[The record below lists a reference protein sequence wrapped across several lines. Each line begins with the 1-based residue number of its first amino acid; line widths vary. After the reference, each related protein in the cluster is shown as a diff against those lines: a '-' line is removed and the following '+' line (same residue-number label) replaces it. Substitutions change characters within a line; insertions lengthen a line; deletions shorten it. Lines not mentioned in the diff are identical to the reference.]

1 MSAKAIVL
9 KSVFNLTEYYKMP
22 IQNDMDD
29 YTRCMVEGD
38 DSMWCSTY
46 TIIKPNRSNEVWN
59 IIEKYS
65 NDTKRHYRHD
75 LVQKGVCI
83 KWCLDKLKNYD
94 NETLKSLYVEPF
106 DFGDQ
111 YHPDFTLYYNATQYK
126 EKYDYYVSICR
137 NIELMEEYGLQGHS
151 GIYYCH
157 TELED
162 KSPDVYDW
170 AFVVVVGII
179 LLVLLNGTVLD
190 VFLNKKQDIQHY
202 ENSVK
207 QYDLPIRLLLAFS
220 IPRNWYRLKA
230 RPKSQEARDLRYI
243 QGLRSITT
251 VIIIIGHVTIV
262 YAMGP
267 IVNTEYFEGQFY
279 HIWEAFYTSGMNV
292 VQTFIAISGFLMGVQ
307 FFDLTEK
314 KKFNFNYFW
323 IAIIYRYIRLTP
335 MYALVIFFEATW
347 QYKLD
352 DGPLWKLIT
361 EGEKSYC
368 RRNWWANLLYV
379 NNYVNANQACLVQ
392 SWYLSVDFQL
402 FIVGLLVVMAMW
414 KYPQYRNKILYACLF
429 ISYTIPAVVT
439 YVLELDGVF
448 TLTPHERKFIYN
460 SESKGF
466 LYYYIPAHTNA
477 GNYFAGL
484 GMALLYNYFKKNRID
499 ISKYKSFVFG
509 FYAIFPIGLLAW
521 LSAFLFYTY
530 EFEKPALWIALFA
543 VFSKNIWGILGAFL
557 MFGFI
562 GGIGGIIRRM
572 FYMPI
577 FGSIGRL
584 TYCIYLIHMCVF
596 RFLNGDIKRWPSVSW
611 EPMLQ
616 NTFATFTLS
625 LLLAIV
631 LCVTLEFP
639 FTALLKEV
647 YGKLDEENPEE
658 KRQNNTHK
666 NTRKM

>member
-1 MSAKAIVL
+1 
-9 KSVFNLTEYYKMP
+9 
-22 IQNDMDD
+22 MDD
-29 YTRCMVEGD
+29 YTRCMIEGD
-38 DSMWCSTY
+38 DSMWCATY
-46 TIIKPNRSNEVWN
+46 SIIKPNRSNEVWN

-75 LVQKGVCI
+75 LLQTGVCI

-111 YHPDFTLYYNATQYK
+111 YHSDFTLYYNSTQYK
-126 EKYDYYVSICR
+126 EKYDYYVSICK
-137 NIELMEEYGLQGHS
+137 NLELMEEFGLQAHA
-151 GIYYCH
+151 GITYCY
-157 TELED
+157 TDLED
-162 KSPDVYDW
+162 KSPDMLDW
-170 AFVVVVGII
+170 AFVVVVVII
-179 LLVLLNGTVLD
+179 LLLLLCASLLD
-190 VFLNKKQDIQHY
+190 VYLNKNQERQHY
-202 ENSVK
+202 EKPVNRYKLSV
-207 QYDLPIRLLLAFS
+207 RLLLAFS
-220 IPRNWYRLKA
+220 VPRNWYRLNA
-230 RPKSQEARDLRYI
+230 RPTSQEARDLRYI
-243 QGLRSITT
+243 QGLRSTT
-251 VIIIIGHVTIV
+251 IFMVILGHVAIT
-262 YAMGP
+262 YAFCP
-267 IVNTEYFEGQFY
+267 IANTEFFEQQY
-279 HIWEAFYTSGMNV
+279 YNIWDTLVISGMNI
-292 VQTFIAISGFLMGVQ
+292 VQTFFAISGFLMGVQ

-314 KKFNFNYFW
+314 RKFNFNYFW
-323 IAIIYRYIRLTP
+323 VAIIYRYIRLTP
-335 MYALVIFFEATW
+335 IYALLIFFEATW

-352 DGPLWKLIT
+352 DGPVWKT
-361 EGEKSYC
+361 TTGGETSYC
-368 RRNWWANLLYV
+368 RRNWWANLLYI

-509 FYAIFPIGLLAW
+509 FYAVFPVGLLAW

-530 EFEKPALWIALFA
+530 DFEKPALWIALFA

-584 TYCIYLIHMCVF
+584 TYCVYLIHMCVL
-596 RFLNGDIKRWPSVSW
+596 RFMNGAILQLPSVSW
-611 EPMLQ
+611 EPIMQ
-616 NTFATFTLS
+616 STFATFFAS
-625 LLLAIV
+625 LLLGTA

-639 FTALLKEV
+639 FTALLKEAF
-647 YGKLDEENPEE
+647 GKVENEHTKAKTKEEEVDLD
-658 KRQNNTHK
+658 NNNVEDSK
-666 NTRKM
+666 L